1 MPARKSTANPVK
13 KQAKKPVKKTAKR
26 THGLHPKTA
35 ATTDRKAPTEG
46 GIRRTEAERTRDL
59 PEIARLYLR
68 GMSQRDIAETLSAG
82 RAYSLTRQTIANDLE
97 GIRAEWMED
106 ATSNYDQHV
115 ARELARIDKLELT
128 YWDAWD
134 RSTKEETT
142 KGGKT
147 VTTPATRPGA
157 APVVT
162 RQEGTVKTKTLVGDP
177 AFLRGVE
184 NCIKLRMDLLG
195 LAAPD
200 VHLLGGVTGDT
211 GRRVNFTLNLGDRV
225 LADEA
230 AGA

>member
-1 MPARKSTANPVK
+1 MKVK
-13 KQAKKPVKKTAKR
+13 K
-26 THGLHPKTA
+26 
-35 ATTDRKAPTEG
+35 KAPPKRKGCTG
-46 GIRRTEAERTRDL
+46 TGPKVAAKPTRKDPKQPGPRRTEHERLRDL
-59 PEIARLYLR
+59 DDIRQLLIEKPEWTHQRIADHLSALR
-68 GMSQRDIAETLSAG
+68 PYVLERRTVSNDIAEIDAV
-82 RAYSLTRQTIANDLE
+82 R
-97 GIRAEWMED
+97 MEL
-106 ATSNYDQHV
+106 AVANYDVHV
-115 ARELARIDKLELT
+115 ARELSRINRLEAT
-128 YWDAWD
+128 YWEAWE
-134 RSTKEETT
+134 RSCKEETT

-225 LADEA
+225 LADE
-230 AGA
+230 GADA

>member
-1 MPARKSTANPVK
+1 MPAPKAAK
-13 KQAKKPVKKTAKR
+13 KTAKKPAKR

-35 ATTDRKAPTEG
+35 ATTNRKAPTEG

-68 GMSQRDIAETLSAG
+68 GMSQREIAETLSAG
-82 RAYSLTRQTIANDLE
+82 KPYSLTRQTIANDLTD
-97 GIRAEWMED
+97 IRAEWMEE

-128 YWDAWD
+128 YWEAWE
-134 RSTKEETT
+134 RSCREETA

-147 VTTPATRPGA
+147 VTAPASKAGA

-162 RQEGTVKTKTLVGDP
+162 RQEGTVKTTTRDGNP
-177 AFLRGVE
+177 AFLTGVA
-184 NCIKLRMDLLG
+184 NCVKLRMDLLG

-200 VHLLGGVTGDT
+200 THLLGGLQGDT

-225 LADEA
+225 LKPEGADA
-230 AGA
+230 